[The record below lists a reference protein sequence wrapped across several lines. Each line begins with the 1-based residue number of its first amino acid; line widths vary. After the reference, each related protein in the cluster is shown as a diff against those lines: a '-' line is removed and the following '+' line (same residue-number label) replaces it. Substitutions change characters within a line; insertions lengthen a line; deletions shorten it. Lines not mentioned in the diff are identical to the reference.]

1 MKILKKELG
10 FTIIDLI
17 IMVVTVFIIFFL
29 VKDIANETKED
40 IDKNIDYIDLEST
53 TIKIKRSIISDVEK
67 TYELFQEDTAL
78 VELIN
83 KRNNFRKIRL
93 PLMIIDKNKN
103 AGDGGEL
110 LYILKKEEE
119 KLLVVLYAI
128 LNKNDLV
135 KFKFIYNEDRFIFKE
150 KEVISKDIIYLHF
163 QGKKNDKVIQV
174 RGRLGKNKVRHNFNF
189 TAKMYTTNVGLRR
202 SWDY

>member
-53 TIKIKRSIISDVEK
+53 TIKIKSSIISDVEK

-128 LNKNDLV
+128 LNKNNLV

-189 TAKMYTTNVGLRR
+189 TAKMYATEAGLRR